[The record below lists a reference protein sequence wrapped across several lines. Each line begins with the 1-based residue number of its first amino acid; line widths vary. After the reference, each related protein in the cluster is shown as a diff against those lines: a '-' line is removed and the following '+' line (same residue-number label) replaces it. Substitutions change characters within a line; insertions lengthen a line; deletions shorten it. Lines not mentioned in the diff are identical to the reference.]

1 MRKSGEAVE
10 EGEVTKEVG
19 VLNALGSNVPWL
31 ADPVTEVVELYAC
44 EIIPRKIQI
53 IVEVHQQR
61 IVKVNWFKKESR
73 MVKATPV
80 ALYALSENFHRS
92 AIQVRVMGQVSW
104 YCKTV
109 RVGCTSPEERRFY
122 QKRLLD
128 VFCSL
133 CVLRLTTPYRWFP
146 VNPEMS
152 TITETSS
159 ERTKEEHRGSL

>member
-61 IVKVNWFKKESR
+61 GLGGVRAFRSIRRIYPSIYIDRLLCTHLLPGTSRHIRRLLWGSFNQGTVNFYDT
-73 MVKATPV
+73 VGGTGFVAPHNIV
-80 ALYALSENFHRS
+80 ALIGAEEFKAFEPSN
-92 AIQVRVMGQVSW
+92 VR
-104 YCKTV
+104 
-109 RVGCTSPEERRFY
+109 
-122 QKRLLD
+122 
-128 VFCSL
+128 
-133 CVLRLTTPYRWFP
+133 
-146 VNPEMS
+146 
-152 TITETSS
+152 I
-159 ERTKEEHRGSL
+159 